1 MGRHLAQH
9 DPRARHASRWRIRPV
24 CGHHDVRHRGL
35 DRRSRAK
42 RLFYEE
48 MKALY
53 AEALRIGEDL
63 ELVKAVAPED
73 RDVIL
78 AEKVDAM
85 QRVLSELV
93 LTGNFQAA
101 DLAIAYTY
109 QQSVQLAAW
118 SEEVET
124 DVRRPD
130 QFQIWLDNMTDEELA
145 AWKKYRACEH
155 HRREV
160 VQALRTELALYVP
173 RWSRYRRA
181 MQQPISSQAVHLKR
195 RSFIALADVHSQST
209 NLAGPSQGNRVNS
222 SGPALAGTVAGCREQ
237 RHDYLADWRR

>member
-1 MGRHLAQH
+1 VTEFFDL
-9 DPRARHASRWRIRPV
+9 WRNLTPGQGTFLGGAFV
-24 CGHHDVRHRGL
+24 LFAGLMTFSTGSL

-73 RDVIL
+73 RDKIL

-85 QRVLSELV
+85 QKVLSELV
-93 LTGNFQAA
+93 LTGNYQTA

-118 SEEVET
+118 SEEVEN
-124 DVRRPD
+124 DVDWPD
-130 QFQIWLDNMTDEELA
+130 QFQRWLDNMTDEERA
-145 AWKKYRACEH
+145 AWKQYEH
-155 HRREV
+155 VNINRRDV
-160 VQALRTELALYVP
+160 VQALRGELALYLP
-173 RWSRYRRA
+173 RGSRYRRA
-181 MQQPISSQAVHLKR
+181 MGRPIHVKRDARADVAQRNGLLTGISS
-195 RSFIALADVHSQST
+195 T
-209 NLAGPSQGNRVNS
+209 
-222 SGPALAGTVAGCREQ
+222 SGVFQ
-237 RHDYLADWRR
+237 R

>member
-1 MGRHLAQH
+1 MNEWMDIWHNITPGQATLLGGAFVLF
-9 DPRARHASRWRIRPV
+9 AGLIAFST
-24 CGHHDVRHRGL
+24 GGL
-35 DRRSRAK
+35 DRRSRSK

-48 MKALY
+48 MKGLY

-73 RDVIL
+73 RDKIL

-93 LTGNFQAA
+93 LTGDYQTA

-118 SEEVET
+118 SAEVENGGW
-124 DVRRPD
+124 PD
-130 QFQIWLDNMTDEELA
+130 QFQKWLDNMTDEEQA
-145 AWKKYRACEH
+145 AWKKYGH
-155 HRREV
+155 VNINRRDV

-173 RWSRYRRA
+173 RGSRYRRA
-181 MQQPISSQAVHLKR
+181 MRQPIQDKR
-195 RSFIALADVHSQST
+195 YAWTDVAPKQHQPLA
-209 NLAGPSQGNRVNS
+209 AGQGNRVNTS
-222 SGPALAGTVAGCREQ
+222 VASASWG
-237 RHDYLADWRR
+237 RR

>member
-1 MGRHLAQH
+1 VTEFFDL
-9 DPRARHASRWRIRPV
+9 WRNLTPGQGTFLGGAFV
-24 CGHHDVRHRGL
+24 LFAGLMTFSTGSL

-73 RDVIL
+73 RDKIL

-93 LTGNFQAA
+93 LTGDYQTA

-118 SEEVET
+118 SEAVES
-124 DVRRPD
+124 DVGWPD
-130 QFQIWLDNMTDEELA
+130 QFQKWLDNMTDDELA
-145 AWKKYRACEH
+145 AWKKYEH
-155 HRREV
+155 VNINRRDV
-160 VQALRTELALYVP
+160 VQALRKELALYVP
-173 RWSRYRRA
+173 RGSRYRRA
-181 MQQPISSQAVHLKR
+181 MRQPI
-195 RSFIALADVHSQST
+195 
-209 NLAGPSQGNRVNS
+209 
-222 SGPALAGTVAGCREQ
+222 
-237 RHDYLADWRR
+237 

>member
-1 MGRHLAQH
+1 MKELFDLWHNMTPGQATLLGGTFVLFAGIMTFSTG
-9 DPRARHASRWRIRPV
+9 A
-24 CGHHDVRHRGL
+24 L

-73 RDVIL
+73 RDTIL

-93 LTGNFQAA
+93 LTGNYQTA

-118 SEEVET
+118 SKEFEN
-124 DVRRPD
+124 DVGWPD
-130 QFQIWLDNMTDEELA
+130 QFQKWLDNMTDDELA
-145 AWKKYRACEH
+145 AWKKYEH
-155 HRREV
+155 VNINRRDV
-160 VQALRTELALYVP
+160 VQAIREELALYVP

-181 MQQPISSQAVHLKR
+181 MRRPIQVR
-195 RSFIALADVHSQST
+195 RFA
-209 NLAGPSQGNRVNS
+209 
-222 SGPALAGTVAGCREQ
+222 
-237 RHDYLADWRR
+237 